1 LVAQLR
7 NHALWDALLI
17 FSPPLLVS
25 VYLTVYLYRGA
36 WIAQPTLV
44 LLSIAIVGL
53 GLVALVARYR
63 PLRPSLPYAARL
75 MDEKA
80 EAKDRFLTLATIEA
94 ALWPPSFLARVRS
107 EAAALLERID
117 FKREFPYRI
126 KRSFYG
132 SLSVSLFIVLLF
144 HLWLPLVGSSIP
156 PEEKIRQLAEK
167 MAQRPSLSALSRN
180 LQVLAKQLRDPSVP
194 QQEKQTLIHESL
206 EQVEEQQKK
215 EQDQQNRDLLGET
228 SSTLQGL
235 EQQSSGSEETK
246 ADKGGGDM
254 QSNLP
259 QEGQD
264 KGKESQGNGGDSK
277 GEFNAQQSKDMQQ
290 GKAAQ
295 GDPKEQ
301 GKEKSQQ
308 NQGEGKSD
316 QPNPNKSEQGTGPES
331 KTQGGGGQEKTG
343 KSRSEEI
350 PQGQPPAERFH
361 KPGEEGQG
369 GIKGAGYVTVQLPED
384 VAADAQGQG
393 STSKESKSTKAR
405 PKVPVSNVPLPPHVP
420 DAPAEKQQLPLEYRG
435 IIR

>member
-1 LVAQLR
+1 MRISSNPRAQEPPERRIGRLVAQLR
-7 NHALWDALLI
+7 THALWDALLI

-25 VYLTVYLYRGA
+25 VYLTVYLYRGT
-36 WIAQPTLV
+36 WIAQPTLF

-63 PLRPSLPYAARL
+63 PSRPSLPYVARL
-75 MDEKA
+75 VDEKA

-144 HLWLPLVGSSIP
+144 HLWLSLMGSSIP

-215 EQDQQNRDLLGET
+215 EEDQQNRDLLGET
-228 SSTLQGL
+228 SSTLHGL

-246 ADKGGGDM
+246 ADK
-254 QSNLP
+254 
-259 QEGQD
+259 
-264 KGKESQGNGGDSK
+264 GGDSK

-301 GKEKSQQ
+301 GKEKSLQ
-308 NQGEGKSD
+308 NQGEGKND
-316 QPNPNKSEQGTGPES
+316 QPNPNKSDQGTGPES

-350 PQGQPPAERFH
+350 PQGPPPAERFH

-384 VAADAQGQG
+384 LAADAQGQG